1 MTTATDAELVSRCQ
15 VHNDRSVGYL
25 WLDMTG
31 RVTTWARPSPSPW
44 PTRYLL
50 TTCPRLSCLSASCP
64 PHLWCQPW
72 GLLAA
77 TVTDAVHR
85 GRRLA
90 GSPAAVAP
98 PSGRQ
103 AMWAGDQQV
112 TGAPTAGTGECVGRD
127 EWVAA
132 SYVAHPGSSLPRV
145 PPEPA
150 GGQWREVQG
159 HQPDLGKEGWWC
171 SLAVTS
177 FNGLLAMTSWV
188 FRIREDRRQAP
199 CPRLAP
205 RDCSH
210 D

>member
-25 WLDMTG
+25 WHDMTG
-31 RVTTWARPSPSPW
+31 RITTWARPSPSPW

-77 TVTDAVHR
+77 VVTDARATPR
-85 GRRLA
+85 GVTS
-90 GSPAAVAP
+90 GS
-98 PSGRQ
+98 
-103 AMWAGDQQV
+103 
-112 TGAPTAGTGECVGRD
+112 GAPKREASDVGRTPAGYRSAECWHWRVCVWRD
-127 EWVAA
+127 ERVAA
-132 SYVAHPGSSLPRV
+132 SYLAHPGSSLPTV

-188 FRIREDRRQAP
+188 FHIREDRRQAP